1 MRGKRSKQY
10 RKLMQQYGLTF
21 GFREPYQV
29 LIDAQMLQDTSRFKM
44 DLVTGLERTLHGQIK
59 PSKVHR
65 VLESP
70 LKLNTISIAVFLSCK
85 LTLYLVITQC
95 TMRHLYLLP
104 TSTPTSSTPST
115 SIMTMSNKNALID
128 LARTFERRRC
138 DHHTLDEPLS
148 TLECFTS
155 VVDPKGSGTN
165 KNRYIVASQEEEV
178 RRWAR
183 GVKGVPSVYVKR
195 SVMVMEPMSEGSLGV
210 REGAERG
217 KLRGGIRKV
226 GEQGEKKRKREDE
239 GEESVKDDKEAN
251 KKRTRGV
258 KGPNPLSVKKAKK
271 EFVAEKAG
279 AANGHDVGDTKVLHD
294 ISAEQL
300 ITVGPDIPTSYKK
313 KRKRKHK
320 SETLALR
327 DDAIVDMNH
336 NEDASISA

>member
-44 DLVTGLERTLHGQIK
+44 DLVTGLERTLHGQVK
-59 PSKVHR
+59 PM
-65 VLESP
+65 
-70 LKLNTISIAVFLSCK
+70 
-85 LTLYLVITQC
+85 ITQC

-104 TSTPTSSTPST
+104 TSTPTESAPPASLT
-115 SIMTMSNKNALID
+115 TMSGKNALID

-138 DHHTLDEPLS
+138 DHHTLDKPLS

-183 GVKGVPSVYVKR
+183 GVRGVPSVYVKR

-226 GEQGEKKRKREDE
+226 GGQGESKRKREDE
-239 GEESVKDDKEAN
+239 GEEAVTDDKEAK

-258 KGPNPLSVKKAKK
+258 KGPNPLSMKKAKK
-271 EFVAEKAG
+271 EVVLEKVG
-279 AANGHDVGDTKVLHD
+279 AIDGLDGTDGHILQN
-294 ISAEQL
+294 ISADEL
-300 ITVGPDIPTSYKK
+300 MAPGTDLSTPYKK

-320 SETLALR
+320 SGTLGAGN
-327 DDAIVDMNH
+327 DAAADIDQ
-336 NEDASISA
+336 NEEDPASA

>member
-44 DLVTGLERTLHGQIK
+44 ELVTGLERTLHGQVK
-59 PSKVHR
+59 PM
-65 VLESP
+65 
-70 LKLNTISIAVFLSCK
+70 
-85 LTLYLVITQC
+85 ITQC

-104 TSTPTSSTPST
+104 TSTSTESAPSI
-115 SIMTMSNKNALID
+115 SIMTMSSKNALID

-148 TLECFTS
+148 TLACFTS
-155 VVDPKGSGTN
+155 VVDPKGSRTN

-183 GVKGVPSVYVKR
+183 GIKGVPSVYVKR

-226 GEQGEKKRKREDE
+226 GEQMEKKRKRDKGSEDH
-239 GEESVKDDKEAN
+239 VKDENEMK
-251 KKRTRGV
+251 KKRTRGS
-258 KGPNPLSVKKAKK
+258 KGPNPLSVKKARK
-271 EFVAEKAG
+271 EVVAEKTVPI
-279 AANGHDVGDTKVLHD
+279 NGSTGSDKEASGD
-294 ISAEQL
+294 ISTEDSTAAAPG
-300 ITVGPDIPTSYKK
+300 VPTSSKK
-313 KRKRKHK
+313 KRKRRHK
-320 SETLALR
+320 SGTLANGK
-327 DDAIVDMNH
+327 DSTADVDQEQEN
-336 NEDASISA
+336 SISV

>member
-44 DLVTGLERTLHGQIK
+44 DLVTGLERTLHGQVK
-59 PSKVHR
+59 PM
-65 VLESP
+65 
-70 LKLNTISIAVFLSCK
+70 
-85 LTLYLVITQC
+85 ITQC
-95 TMRHLYLLP
+95 TMRHFYLLP
-104 TSTPTSSTPST
+104 TSTPTDATPST
-115 SIMTMSNKNALID
+115 STMTMSSKNALID

-148 TLECFTS
+148 TLACFTS
-155 VVDPKGSGTN
+155 VVDPKGSRTN

-183 GVKGVPSVYVKR
+183 GIKGVPSVYVKR

-217 KLRGGIRKV
+217 KLRGGIRKS
-226 GEQGEKKRKREDE
+226 GEHEEKKRKRV
-239 GEESVKDDKEAN
+239 EESEDQVQDEKEAK
-251 KKRTRGV
+251 KKRTRGL

-271 EFVAEKAG
+271 EIISEEKAG
-279 AANGHDVGDTKVLHD
+279 PINSSHGIEKAAARD
-294 ISAEQL
+294 ISAEGSMAA
-300 ITVGPDIPTSYKK
+300 GPDSTSYKK

-320 SETLALR
+320 SGALAQEN
-327 DDAIVDMNH
+327 DSAVDVDH
-336 NEDASISA
+336 VQEESIST